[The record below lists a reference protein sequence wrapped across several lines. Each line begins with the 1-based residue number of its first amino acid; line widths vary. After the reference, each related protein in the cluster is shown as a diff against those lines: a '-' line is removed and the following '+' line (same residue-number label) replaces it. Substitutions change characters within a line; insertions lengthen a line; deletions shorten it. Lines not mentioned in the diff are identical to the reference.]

1 MAILNITLPEGAV
14 VCNGKQVTFRAP
26 CDCVGVTGIAIEG
39 VTYALLDTTDAPVNS
54 ISAFVTGALVTVV
67 LDTENNKAYIQNGSA
82 AAAGVPRRVAVK
94 LLASGWDSENS
105 QIVDVLGLSIDETEQ
120 LVHIFPAN
128 NVVYAESGIVAETY
142 EAGKLKF
149 TAETIPTVDLDIS
162 IIIEELG
169 TQNPDAP
176 SNVEFVAVD
185 LPISSTVPTS
195 HDVWVDPEDDGTV
208 EVASNAVI
216 KYKDPV
222 TGDIKKIGGGGS
234 GILISEEIP
243 DNVEVW
249 IDPDEEDQTDNF
261 YTMAQSD
268 ARFAGIDLSNV
279 SNEDMLAKMQA
290 SGYSLPGNIGEY
302 YSATGTVASVYKG
315 YTEIA
320 SLTVPAGTYLFI
332 AYTEIS
338 IDAAD
343 TVINASFNFG
353 NTSPSGWTCGA
364 VRTTGAGGGG
374 AVSVGLGVNE
384 IDNITATL
392 TGYGGKNATYNYIGK
407 ILAVRLA

>member
-105 QIVDVLGLSIDETEQ
+105 QIVDVLGLSVDETEQ

-149 TAETIPTVDLDIS
+149 TAETIPTVDLDIA

-208 EVASNAVI
+208 EVASNAAI

-234 GILISEEIP
+234 GILVTDEIP

-290 SGYSLPGNIGEY
+290 SGFSGG
-302 YSATGTVASVYKG
+302 
-315 YTEIA
+315 
-320 SLTVPAGTYLFI
+320 
-332 AYTEIS
+332 IS
-338 IDAAD
+338 MDLLWE
-343 TVINASFNFG
+343 NASPASAFAAQTIAMDLSDYQKIYIECFAKTTELIVVSAIMPMDK
-353 NTSPSGWTCGA
+353 TSSITFESKFYSSQDY
-364 VRTTGAGGGG
+364 AGGRWATPTQTG
-374 AVSVGLGVNE
+374 VTFIRGLNSNYDEDNSLIIPYRIYGLKGVQ
-384 IDNITATL
+384 A
-392 TGYGGKNATYNYIGK
+392 
-407 ILAVRLA
+407 